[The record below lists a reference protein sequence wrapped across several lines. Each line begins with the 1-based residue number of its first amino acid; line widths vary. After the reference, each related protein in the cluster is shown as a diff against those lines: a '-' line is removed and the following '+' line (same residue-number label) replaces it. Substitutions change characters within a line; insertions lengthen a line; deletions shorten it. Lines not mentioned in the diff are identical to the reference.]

1 MVDIASTNARRQVHG
16 SWGAGK
22 HAGRLTKHGIDMD
35 GGNESPEVVTEDVA
49 AHSTRVFLS
58 TATQRQLTENTE
70 LLDASC
76 SASRTPDSSFHEAR
90 TTVLVK
96 IQLPAAAVAALSD
109 GVFRK
114 SDL

>member
-49 AHSTRVFLS
+49 AHSTRVLLS
-58 TATQRQLTENTE
+58 TATQRQLAEHRAPRGE
-70 LLDASC
+70 LLCD
-76 SASRTPDSSFHEAR
+76 PDSSFYSAS
-90 TTVLVK
+90 TTVAVE
-96 IQLPAAAVAALSD
+96 IQLPAALVAALSD